1 MKPEIRISGE
11 ASVSDQSEL
20 SFASRVRHPRTM
32 KIYLIILPL
41 AASPEGPLARRD
53 GGGLRWPPAQRA
65 FGSERGDHK
74 IISPSPPPS
83 PARGEGDDG
92 LFSM

>member
-1 MKPEIRISGE
+1 
-11 ASVSDQSEL
+11 
-20 SFASRVRHPRTM
+20 M

-41 AASPEGPLARRD
+41 D
-53 GGGLRWPPAQRA
+53 GGGLRW
-65 FGSERGDHK
+65 GGK
-74 IISPSPPPS
+74 MCSPSPPPS